1 MSVRYCY
8 SRFILLH
15 DALFTCPP
23 TCTFFCTLT
32 HSCTHTYSRLYLATH
47 LIAHQVIHAL
57 LFQNFYHKYHDSF
70 HLANIYI
77 YFRIARK
84 DCTSLLPL
92 YCSPH
97 TVSYLSTEINPF
109 LLHLFLPSAVRYPT
123 VIRPFSVL
131 QSDNGPL
138 IGRMR

>member
-1 MSVRYCY
+1 MISVRQCL
-8 SRFILLH
+8 SGIVIHALLH

-57 LFQNFYHKYHDSF
+57 LFQHFYHKHHDSF
-70 HLANIYI
+70 HLANIHI

-84 DCTSLLPL
+84 DCSSLLPL

-97 TVSYLSTEINPF
+97 TVSYLSKEINSF
-109 LLHLFLPSAVRYPT
+109 LLHPTCFVFTFCRPLSDRYPIVFRST
-123 VIRPFSVL
+123 
-131 QSDNGPL
+131 
-138 IGRMR
+138 IG